1 MNDKKSR
8 AQILGVMFGAYGQA
22 NDGKRLAAYIT
33 MLEDIPNDILMSACK
48 KIMLE
53 NKFLPSI
60 AEIVEASRSLV
71 GTAERSPNRRHCL
84 PASRL

>member
-33 MLEDIPNDILMSACK
+33 VLEDIPDNILKSACK
-48 KIMLE
+48 KLMLE

-60 AEIVEASRSLV
+60 AEVAEASRSLV
-71 GTAERSPNRRHCL
+71 GTADDD
-84 PASRL
+84 SRIRDWDVA